1 MVGRP
6 FLAVALSGLMLA
18 IAGCASRAP
27 PPGAASHGTRPAG
40 EGFYKLGAPYQ
51 VGGVWYYPHEDWN
64 YDESGIASWY
74 GEEFHGRYTAN
85 GEIFNLNAVTAAHDT
100 LPLPS
105 IVEVTNLDNGRSLRL
120 RVNDRGPYV
129 RGRIID
135 VSRRAA
141 QLLGFEIPGTA
152 KVRVKLLVPETQ
164 VAEDLAR
171 RGIAGDVQVAQGP
184 PPPAA
189 PASPAPTPILA
200 QTLPP
205 APAAAAVAHAQ
216 VVQAAPPAPA
226 ASSPPPERRFALQL
240 PALVPAAM
248 AAPAAPVSRID
259 SPEVPPPDGAAPHA
273 AAPQVAERVS
283 FVQVP
288 AASSIYIQAGAFTKS
303 SNAYQLKARLDKLG
317 NVSVSDTIVNG
328 VPVYRVRIGPVQS
341 VDEADG
347 LLNRIVDSGL
357 PEARII
363 VD

>member
-6 FLAVALSGLMLA
+6 FLAVALSGLLLA
-18 IAGCASRAP
+18 IAGCASRSP
-27 PPGAASHGTRPAG
+27 PPGAASHGTGPAAG
-40 EGFYKLGAPYQ
+40 EGFYKVGAPYQ
-51 VGGVWYYPHEDWN
+51 VGGVWYYPHEDWA
-64 YDESGIASWY
+64 YDESGLASWY

-85 GEIFNLNAVTAAHDT
+85 GEIFNLNALTAAHDT
-100 LPLPS
+100 LPLPT
-105 IVEVTNLDNGRSLRL
+105 IVEVTNLDNGRTLRL

-164 VAEDLAR
+164 VAQSLAR
-171 RGIAGDVQVAQGP
+171 RSIAGDVQVAQA

-200 QTLPP
+200 QTLPF
-205 APAAAAVAHAQ
+205 APDTAAAENVR
-216 VVQAAPPAPA
+216 VVQAATPEPAV
-226 ASSPPPERRFALQL
+226 SPPPPPPRQFALRL
-240 PALVPAAM
+240 PPLVPAAM
-248 AAPAAPVSRID
+248 AAPAAPAARID
-259 SPEVPPPDGAAPHA
+259 SPEVPPLDDAAPRL
-273 AAPQVAERVS
+273 PERVS

-288 AASSIYIQAGAFTKS
+288 AASSIYVQAGAFTKAI
-303 SNAYQLKARLDKLG
+303 NAYQLKARLERLG
-317 NVSVSDTIVNG
+317 NVKVSDTTVNG
-328 VPVYRVRIGPVQS
+328 VPLYRVRIGPVLS
-341 VDEADG
+341 VDEADR